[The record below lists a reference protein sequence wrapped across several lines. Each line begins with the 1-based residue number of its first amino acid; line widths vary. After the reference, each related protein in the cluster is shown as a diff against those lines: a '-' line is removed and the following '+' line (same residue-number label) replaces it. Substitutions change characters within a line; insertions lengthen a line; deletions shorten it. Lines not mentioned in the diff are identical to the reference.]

1 MERAMG
7 PHELRTRLGGA
18 LAFPVTPFRDDLSLA
33 ERGLADNVERLLQS
47 RIAAIVVAGGTG
59 EFHALSPDEIVR
71 ACEVAVEAV
80 AGRVPV
86 IVGTGGSA
94 ATGVAVA
101 RACAAAG
108 ADGLLLMPPAYG
120 RADDDGLMAYYAALA
135 SATNLGA
142 IIYARDHA
150 VLSPDLVKRLA
161 RIDTV
166 VAFKDGQ
173 GDLRL
178 WKRIRDRI
186 GDELCWLAGA
196 GDDLVPQY
204 FSAGAEGFTS
214 SIANLYPAIAVR
226 LFQVASRDVSAAESF
241 VTRHI
246 QPIYTLRAKR
256 RGYEVTTIKAAMG
269 MLGFAAGPV
278 RPPLPGL
285 ARADTEDLVRA
296 LEALREGDEAIQA
309 EQLAAIDRKVEEGVS

>member
-1 MERAMG
+1 MG
-7 PHELRTRLGGA
+7 PHDLRTRLRGA
-18 LAFPVTPFRDDLSLA
+18 LAFPVTPFRDDLGLA
-33 ERGLADNVERLLQS
+33 ERGLAENIERLLRS
-47 RIAAIVVAGGTG
+47 RIAAVVVAGGTG

-86 IVGTGGSA
+86 IVGAGGNA

-120 RADDDGLMAYYAALA
+120 RADDDGLLAYY
-135 SATNLGA
+135 SAIANATRLGA
-142 IIYARDHA
+142 LVYARDQA
-150 VLSPDLVKRLA
+150 VLSPDLVQRLA
-161 RIDTV
+161 RIETV
-166 VAFKDGQ
+166 IAFKDGL

-178 WKRIRDRI
+178 WKRIRDRV

-214 SIANLYPAIAVR
+214 SIANLYPAMAVR
-226 LFQVASRDVSAAESF
+226 LFDLAAIDVSAAESF
-241 VTRHI
+241 VVRHI
-246 QPIYTLRAKR
+246 QPIYALRAKR
-256 RGYEVTTIKAAMG
+256 RGYEVTTIKAAMA
-269 MLGFAAGPV
+269 MLGFPAGPV
-278 RPPLPGL
+278 RPPLPAL
-285 ARADTEDLVRA
+285 ARADNEELGHA

-309 EQLAAIDRKVEEGVS
+309 EATLVAIDRKVKEGVS